1 MPEITLV
8 VFVALGAFLT
18 GSGVTGFVA
27 FKAVRIGW
35 ELALDDR
42 RLEPGAVG
50 ELPAPRPRPVGE
62 ASGRHHKPQ
71 PSDGPPPDVD
81 GDSQVLERWDE
92 VKA

>member
-1 MPEITLV
+1 MPEITIV

-50 ELPAPRPRPVGE
+50 ELPSPRRPVGE

-71 PSDGPPPDVD
+71 ASDGPPPDEDVWRKD
-81 GDSQVLERWDE
+81 PVWPTEE
-92 VKA
+92 VTA